1 MALVVDVGG
10 SERWVKEGAQVG
22 HFVIGAIRR
31 GSISYRNGD
40 QVRQMTVEPASS
52 LPNIVRDTR
61 PGVRQVSAAV
71 GSSPLAAVDGNS
83 VEVSG
88 N

>member
-1 MALVVDVGG
+1 M
-10 SERWVKEGAQVG
+10 G

-31 GSISYRNGD
+31 GSISYRDGN
-40 QVRQMTVEPASS
+40 QVRQMSVEPAASPPS
-52 LPNIVRDTR
+52 LVRDIR
-61 PGVRQVSAAV
+61 PAVRQVSAAV

-83 VEVSG
+83 VEIGG